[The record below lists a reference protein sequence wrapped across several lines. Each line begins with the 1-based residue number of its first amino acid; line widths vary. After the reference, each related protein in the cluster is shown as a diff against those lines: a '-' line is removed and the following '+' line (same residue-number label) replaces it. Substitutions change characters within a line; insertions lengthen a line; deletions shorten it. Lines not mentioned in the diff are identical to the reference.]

1 LPAVGSSNNNNS
13 DDDNNNL
20 TGAAAGNIIQIL
32 ANLPDFLRKP
42 MLQKRLNEFF
52 GMPDA
57 DRQEIIALALAAAP
71 AIEPAKLGVLVKT
84 WLEVLAGFDAARRS
98 LVFETYCRQIVL
110 QPDSIRRMNLRA
122 LTDTF
127 LSLGERQREVL
138 ADTLKEVLIGFP
150 RRQEVLALVPPFA
163 KSALGL

>member
-1 LPAVGSSNNNNS
+1 MGGSNNNN
-13 DDDNNNL
+13 NNSNL

-52 GMPDA
+52 DMPDA
-57 DRQEIIALALAAAP
+57 DRQEIISLALSAAP
-71 AIEPAKLGVLVKT
+71 TIEPAKLGVLVKT
-84 WLEVLAGFDAARRS
+84 WLQVLAGLDADRRS

-127 LSLGERQREVL
+127 MSLDERQREIL
-138 ADTLKEVLIGFP
+138 SDTLKEVLIGFP
-150 RRQEVLALVPPFA
+150 RRREILALVQPFA
-163 KSALGL
+163 KSALGLPPP